1 MYNFGMKYFGLN
13 LSWIKWL
20 WNPAQDTKLWGGGG
34 DVYRIIDDIEIV
46 WLFTVVM
53 IYSTNAQHKR
63 TSSGRDSAMY
73 RDSQLGILP
82 RDYLKMFLQ
91 KLKVQ

>member
-1 MYNFGMKYFGLN
+1 
-13 LSWIKWL
+13 
-20 WNPAQDTKLWGGGG
+20 
-34 DVYRIIDDIEIV
+34 
-46 WLFTVVM
+46 M

-82 RDYLKMFLQ
+82 RDYFKLFLQ
-91 KLKVQ
+91 KLRVR